1 MQKVLTFTFAAL
13 LALPLFAQAPAL
25 QLPAV
30 SQHASVTQTVG
41 LTDITITYSR
51 PGVKGRQ
58 IFGGLVPYG
67 QVWRTGA
74 NTATQFVVSNDV
86 TIEGQKL
93 PAGTY
98 SLHTIPT
105 ADSWTIVFN
114 SVANQWGSFNYDAA
128 KDALRVVVK
137 PVKAPVFAEWL
148 TFDFPSISTDTA
160 TVVIR
165 WADVVVPFHIN
176 TNTTALVMEKA
187 RAAVAAA
194 KADDWSTPNRAGTFA
209 LDNGAL
215 DEAQQWSDAA
225 VKAQENLSTL
235 WLRARILAARGR
247 RADAVRAGELA
258 LAKATDKDNK
268 NLLDA
273 IRAQVAGWKAK

>member
-1 MQKVLTFTFAAL
+1 MRKLAIFTIAAL
-13 LALPLFAQAPAL
+13 LALPVFAQAPAL

-51 PGVKGRQ
+51 PGVKGRT

-74 NTATQFVVSNDV
+74 NTATQFVVSTDV

-93 PAGTY
+93 AAGTY

-105 ADSWTIVFN
+105 ADSWTLVFN
-114 SVANQWGSFNYDAA
+114 NVANQWGSFNYDPA
-128 KDALRVVVK
+128 KDALRVTVK
-137 PVKAPVFAEWL
+137 PEKSPVFTEWL
-148 TFDFPSISTDTA
+148 TFDFPRLSTDAA
-160 TVVIR
+160 TVVLR
-165 WADVVVPFHIN
+165 WADVMVPFHIG
-176 TNTTALVMEKA
+176 TNTTANVLAKA

-194 KADDWSTPNRAGTFA
+194 KPDDFMTPVRAGIFA
-209 LDNGAL
+209 MENGAL

-225 VKAQENLSTL
+225 VKAQENLTTL
-235 WLRARILAARGR
+235 WLRARILQKRGR
-247 RADAVRAGELA
+247 TADAIRTGELA
-258 LAKATDKDNK
+258 LSKKTDKDNK
-268 NLLDA
+268 DFA
-273 IRAQVAGWKAK
+273 AEVRKQIDSWKK